1 MLFPNFEYLMAF
13 QHKMEEILLSEV
25 KTKAEL
31 VDIQLEK
38 SAKELLVRM
47 RRNLDRLQ
55 LGMFV
60 GNRLYDM

>member
-1 MLFPNFEYLMAF
+1 MAF